1 MSSSSSVGRL
11 HPPRALNLPRAVGEV
26 FISADKLLSPSNQLI
41 DSLPRADRDRVL
53 SRASTVT
60 LELSKVICEQGARMR
75 HVYFP
80 IDSFISLLTMVD
92 ENSTLE
98 VGMVGSEGVCGHTV
112 LLGSEVAPLRAL
124 TQGAGKAWRL
134 ATPVFRD
141 LTTTIPALRDVVGRY
156 AFVSLGQLARTS
168 ACTRFHVVER
178 RLARWLLMTSD
189 RAHSDTFIVTQEFLA
204 YMLGVRRVGVS
215 DAANVLKSR
224 RLIDY
229 RRGSVSILDR
239 AGLEAASCS
248 CYAADLGI
256 HRRWLPPR
264 AKYA

>member
-1 MSSSSSVGRL
+1 M
-11 HPPRALNLPRAVGEV
+11 PRAVGED
-26 FISADKLLSPSNQLI
+26 FIPAEKLLSPSNQLI

-53 SRASTVT
+53 SKASAVT
-60 LELSKVICEQGARMR
+60 LELGKVIYEQDAKMR

-80 IDSFISLLTMVD
+80 TDSFISMLTMVD
-92 ENSTLE
+92 ENAMLE

-112 LLGSEVAPLRAL
+112 LLGSDVAPLRGL

-134 ATPVFRD
+134 STPVFRE
-141 LTTTIPALRDVVGRY
+141 LTATIPALQDVVGRY
-156 AFVSLGQLARTS
+156 TFVSLGQLARTS

-189 RAHSDTFIVTQEFLA
+189 RARSDAFIVTQEFLA

-229 RRGSVSILDR
+229 KRGSVEILNR
-239 AGLEAASCS
+239 PGLEAAACS
-248 CYAADLGI
+248 CYAADI
-256 HRRWLPPR
+256 NTYRRWLPGR
-264 AKYA
+264 SKQG

>member
-1 MSSSSSVGRL
+1 M
-11 HPPRALNLPRAVGEV
+11 
-26 FISADKLLSPSNQLI
+26 
-41 DSLPRADRDRVL
+41 
-53 SRASTVT
+53 VT
-60 LELSKVICEQGARMR
+60 LELSKVIWEQGARVR

-80 IDSFISLLTMVD
+80 IDSFISMLTMVD

-112 LLGSEVAPLRAL
+112 LLGSEIAPLRAL

-134 ATPVFRD
+134 STAAFRE
-141 LTTTIPALRDVVGRY
+141 LTAAIPALQDVVGRY
-156 AFVSLGQLARTS
+156 TFVSLGQLARTS

-189 RAHSDTFIVTQEFLA
+189 RAHSDDFIVTQEFLA

-229 RRGSVSILDR
+229 KRGSVAILNR
-239 AGLEAASCS
+239 AGLEAVACS
-248 CYAADLGI
+248 CYAADI
-256 HRRWLPPR
+256 SVYRRWLPGR
-264 AKYA
+264 SKQA